1 MGWAPGDR
9 ESGARVEA
17 ASQLAGDLKQH
28 GSVQGEAMVHDDTT
42 YMDDEGLAYVVPGG
56 EDEESGTIM
65 PVRVTTG
72 GRLWGAD
79 ESYGGYDAE

>member
-1 MGWAPGDR
+1 MR
-9 ESGARVEA
+9 
-17 ASQLAGDLKQH
+17 
-28 GSVQGEAMVHDDTT
+28 HDDTT

-79 ESYGGYDAE
+79 DSYGGYDAE